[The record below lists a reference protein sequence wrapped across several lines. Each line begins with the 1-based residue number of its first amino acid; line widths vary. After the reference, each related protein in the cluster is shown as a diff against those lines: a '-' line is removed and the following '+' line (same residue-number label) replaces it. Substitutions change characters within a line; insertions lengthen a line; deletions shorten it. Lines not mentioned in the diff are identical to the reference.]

1 MWYALELLLPARPDL
16 QTEISGMESL
26 LGIEEMTTYR
36 ILKNWRKPVKF
47 WILENILTLSSWWG
61 SSLQWCK
68 EANVYLRDKCKADHN
83 AFVVSLLSMWLLQTM
98 RESGIY
104 LSILLKKLI
113 LSELG
118 HPMLSWN
125 FPIDWQIGKRSFVWL
140 IFCFDTSVL
149 FTRRTFKI
157 CICDHHDQR
166 TLGRYELWY
175 QMRKLMLC
183 KGGLAGEIHINML
196 KKNIFSHFFDMIN
209 LSN

>member
-1 MWYALELLLPARPDL
+1 
-16 QTEISGMESL
+16 
-26 LGIEEMTTYR
+26 
-36 ILKNWRKPVKF
+36 
-47 WILENILTLSSWWG
+47 
-61 SSLQWCK
+61 
-68 EANVYLRDKCKADHN
+68 
-83 AFVVSLLSMWLLQTM
+83 MWLLQTM

-157 CICDHHDQR
+157 CICDHHDRR
-166 TLGRYELWY
+166 TLGHYELLNYDIRWGSWCCAREDWLERY
-175 QMRKLMLC
+175 ISICWKRTFFRIFLTWLISRTNRDISFVIDGTIHLRKTTVNAVELLLSILMFC
-183 KGGLAGEIHINML
+183 S
-196 KKNIFSHFFDMIN
+196 FVPC
-209 LSN
+209 